1 MAVRTMAHR
10 FGLDGCELKLRW
22 VTFAAAGPHAR
33 PLTFA
38 FRWLFLTAFAAR
50 IVNTCT
56 ERDRKVKMRTATASA
71 ASAGVGAFKAAT
83 AVTTAAAFTWFTPA
97 TTTTTFFLDCSCK

>member
-1 MAVRTMAHR
+1 MAVWAMAHR
-10 FGLDGCELKLRW
+10 FGLDWCEFELRR
-22 VTFAAAGPHAR
+22 VTFAAARPHTR

-56 ERDRKVKMRTATASA
+56 ESDGEVQMRAATASA
-71 ASAGVGAFKAAT
+71 ASTGVGAFKAAT
-83 AVTTAAAFTWFTPA
+83 AVTTAAAFTWLTPA
-97 TTTTTFFLDCSCK
+97 ATTATFILDCSCK

>member
-1 MAVRTMAHR
+1 MTVWTMAHR
-10 FGLDGCELKLRW
+10 FGLDGCEFKLRW

-56 ERDRKVKMRTATASA
+56 ESDGEVKMRTATASA
-71 ASAGVGAFKAAT
+71 ASAAVRAFKATT

-97 TTTTTFFLDCSCK
+97 TTTATFIFDCSCK

>member
-1 MAVRTMAHR
+1 MAVWTMTHR
-10 FGLDGCELKLRW
+10 FGLDGCEFKLRW

-56 ERDRKVKMRTATASA
+56 ERDGEVKMRTATASA
-71 ASAGVGAFKAAT
+71 ASAGVGAFKTAT

-97 TTTTTFFLDCSCK
+97 TTTATFILDCSCK